1 MGSGQVGLLWK
12 ALSEDKSTRGL
23 AYAGPSTWCRPHFSV
38 RIPEPAGTLL
48 CHPWQSC
55 SVCHFWQPLLC
66 IEFWTPQEPRDWV
79 GAWVQGMSACRHLAS
94 HLPGPAQTLNRI
106 SARVKQCGPRTISK
120 QQGHQ
125 HKPPEQAVGMA
136 MYPQRQHWV
145 KMIPSDVSTGWTH
158 TAGTW
163 ESSEAPPHIP
173 SKRLPQAVFTVA
185 SASYHRQ
192 RQSLIL

>member
-66 IEFWTPQEPRDWV
+66 IEFWTPQEPQDWV

-94 HLPGPAQTLNRI
+94 HPPGPAQTLNRI

-136 MYPQRQHWV
+136 MYLPTAPALGENDPKWCEYWV
-145 KMIPSDVSTGWTH
+145 DPHCRNSRVLRSPATH
-158 TAGTW
+158 TLKETST
-163 ESSEAPPHIP
+163 SSLHC
-173 SKRLPQAVFTVA
+173 S
-185 SASYHRQ
+185 
-192 RQSLIL
+192 